1 MLAEV
6 QSLTIET
13 ACPQCHCP
21 IIWCWGTLS
30 RLLCHVSWSSCISP
44 LQATHGQG
52 VELEPSEEMA
62 LAAMQID
69 KQTARQ
75 LLNSSLPV
83 PSEVL
88 MGHQKALAQI
98 ATKAHQQRL
107 HVSASQLLGPSHS
120 TKFRRCDVA
129 SSKSGRKAGDE
140 SRHSLP
146 LVLLRSANASSF
158 SILAEGLSNLA

>member
-1 MLAEV
+1 M
-6 QSLTIET
+6 SLKMRISSC
-13 ACPQCHCP
+13 AIALPQVCIGMSSP
-21 IIWCWGTLS
+21 QTLS
-30 RLLCHVSWSSCISP
+30 AGVLQLCFQRTEALGFAI

-69 KQTARQ
+69 KQSARQ

-83 PSEVL
+83 PSDVL

-107 HVSASQLLGPSHS
+107 HVSPCTLWVRASEVPNIAGPQHS
-120 TKFRRCDVA
+120 VA
-129 SSKSGRKAGDE
+129 
-140 SRHSLP
+140 
-146 LVLLRSANASSF
+146 
-158 SILAEGLSNLA
+158 

>member
-1 MLAEV
+1 MKVLSVAV
-6 QSLTIET
+6 CFAPSQVSFGV
-13 ACPQCHCP
+13 HCP
-21 IIWCWGTLS
+21 NILCRSLAALSPADTTLGFTM
-30 RLLCHVSWSSCISP
+30 

-69 KQTARQ
+69 KQSARQ

-107 HVSASQLLGPSHS
+107 HVSPSHPWHLS
-120 TKFRRCDVA
+120 PSNSQD
-129 SSKSGRKAGDE
+129 G
-140 SRHSLP
+140 HL
-146 LVLLRSANASSF
+146 LLREPVRYSLITSQQS
-158 SILAEGLSNLA
+158 LHC